1 MNKQQTAPAE
11 NQDFLADALGK
22 TITFYKKNQSRVLAA
37 LAVIILVVV
46 GVTLYVNHNKTVSE
60 NSWAAYYNAQMALM
74 TEGPEAGFAQ
84 LDKVAADFKNTPAA
98 GYAMLLKGNILYSQE
113 NFAQAANV
121 YKELLNSSNKMLETE
136 AALSYAAALQGA
148 QDYPASIE
156 VMKNFIATNSKS
168 FALPQAYLTLAL
180 SQELAGQKD
189 DAINNYKHL
198 LENYTKTYFGTFAKD
213 KLTQLQK

>member
-1 MNKQQTAPAE
+1 MNKQTTAPAE

-22 TITFYKKNQSRVLAA
+22 TIAFYKKHQPRVLAA
-37 LAVIILVVV
+37 LAVIILVAV
-46 GVTLYVNHNKTVSE
+46 GVTLYTNHCKTVSE

-98 GYAMLLKGNILYSQE
+98 GYALLLKGNILYSQD

-121 YKELLNSSNKMLETE
+121 YKELLNTSNEMLATE

-148 QDYPASIE
+148 QDYSGSIE
-156 VMKNFIATNSKS
+156 TMKNFIAKNSKS

-180 SQELAGQKD
+180 SQELAGD
-189 DAINNYKHL
+189 IPAATENYKYL

-213 KLTQLQK
+213 KLSQLQK

>member
-1 MNKQQTAPAE
+1 
-11 NQDFLADALGK
+11 
-22 TITFYKKNQSRVLAA
+22 
-37 LAVIILVVV
+37 
-46 GVTLYVNHNKTVSE
+46 
-60 NSWAAYYNAQMALM
+60 MALM
-74 TEGPEAGFAQ
+74 TEGAEAGFAQ
-84 LDKVAADFKNTPAA
+84 LDRVAADFKNTPAA

-121 YKELLNSSNKMLETE
+121 YKELLNSSNKMLKTE
-136 AALSYAAALQGA
+136 ASLSYAAALQGA

-156 VMKNFIATNSKS
+156 VMKDFIATNSKS

-189 DAINNYKHL
+189 EAINNYKHL

>member
-1 MNKQQTAPAE
+1 MNKQPTATAE

-37 LAVIILVVV
+37 LAVIILVAV
-46 GVTLYVNHNKTVSE
+46 GITLYHNHCKTVSE
-60 NSWAAYYNAQMALM
+60 NSWAAYYNAQMALLG
-74 TEGPEAGFAQ
+74 EGPDAGFAK
-84 LDKVAADFKNTPAA
+84 LDKVAEDFKNTPAA

-113 NFAQAANV
+113 NFAQAANI
-121 YKELLNSSNKMLETE
+121 YKELLNSSNNMLAIE

-156 VMKNFIATNSKS
+156 VMKNFIAKNSKS

-189 DAINNYKHL
+189 EAINNYKYL

-213 KLTQLQK
+213 KLSQLQK